1 MLAVFCSLLTARRFL
16 RKDVCRERSGR
27 WYRPAVDNVF
37 GSCDGRRTWRRQKRD
52 QIGYLF
58 RLGRPAER
66 NAAKRIHD
74 DLSTTLVV
82 GGVLPRELGDETY
95 SAVSLD
101 PAGRDTDDAHPL
113 GTHFLGQR
121 LAVVRQGRFRR
132 RVGYRRLWQRRP
144 ILYRGDVDDYAGALF
159 DHGRYE
165 RTIQTHG
172 GERVLIER
180 RVPLLIVE
188 YRKTSGRSRR
198 AADDVHNDVH
208 AAGMLA
214 DGISDGG
221 AVVIDGG
228 KMQSG
233 GGGASTQSMLDW
245 TDEQWEAIRPKKK

>member
-1 MLAVFCSLLTARRFL
+1 MLAVFCSLPTARRFL

-27 WYRPAVDNVF
+27 WHRPAVDNVF

-121 LAVVRQGRFRR
+121 RAVVRQGRFRR
-132 RVGYRRLWQRRP
+132 RVGYRRLWQRHP

-159 DHGRYE
+159 DQRGDHA
-165 RTIQTHG
+165 
-172 GERVLIER
+172 
-180 RVPLLIVE
+180 VPPTLGPPA
-188 YRKTSGRSRR
+188 TSARLPSRSR
-198 AADDVHNDVH
+198 
-208 AAGMLA
+208 
-214 DGISDGG
+214 
-221 AVVIDGG
+221 
-228 KMQSG
+228 
-233 GGGASTQSMLDW
+233 
-245 TDEQWEAIRPKKK
+245 